1 MNNSNNSEY
10 RKLFNEKQE
19 RLKELACIN
28 QTNKIISAGKPID
41 ETLQQIC
48 LILPKAWQYP
58 EFTVAEINYDGYRY
72 FSHNFK
78 KTKWIQSRKFN
89 TVDNKKGAINIY
101 YTKEFVEINE
111 GPFLSEER
119 DLINNLAIIISNYI
133 NTLHAKL
140 LVEEARMDGKKEK
153 QEVEDF
159 KSNINSRKLLQMF
172 LNRYNAN
179 RDIFHDLMPF
189 KVKEILL
196 IATLYD
202 AYTLEKE
209 GRFTESIL
217 GEYYQL
223 NLTSVPRITGVTTY
237 EEAIKQLND
246 KHFDLIIIMVGNDKV
261 KPVVVSKKIKNSFPY
276 IPIYLLLN
284 NNMEINYFREK
295 LISIDRIF
303 IWNGDST
310 VFFAMVK
317 LLEDKVNIEN
327 DTKIGYVKAILLVED
342 SEKYYSRYL
351 PILYSSVMH
360 QTQRLI
366 EDVSTDDLYKVLRLR
381 ARPKILLASNY
392 EEAIEIF
399 NKYSNSMLCLI
410 SDVKFKKNGELDDKA
425 GFSLVNYVR
434 SIYPELAIIL
444 QSSDPENAVAASEL
458 KAIFINKNSDY
469 LIQNIKSFIKRYLG
483 FGNFIYRDSKGTKIA
498 EARTLKEFEN
508 YIGKIPA
515 ESLIYHGQ
523 RNHFSLWLMAR
534 GEIKIAKMINPVKVS
549 DFKSVDEFR
558 NFMKYVIK
566 TYRNEENIG
575 KVINFEEREILEETN
590 VVSLGDGAL
599 GGKGRGL
606 AFINTLIYNFNFS
619 EIIPNINIRTPATL
633 IIGTHEFDLFM
644 EINNLNEK
652 AYEEEDYDNIKNLF
666 LKGEFSY
673 DLTKKLKALVKIMK
687 KPIAVRSSSIFE
699 DSTMQPFSGIYSTFM
714 LPNNHS
720 HYKVRYN
727 QICDAIKLVYAS
739 MFSNSARAYFG
750 AVNYKIEEE
759 KMAVVIQE
767 VVGNKYD
774 DYYYPH
780 ISGTAQSHNFYPVS
794 YMKPEDGFAVSA
806 VGLGKYV
813 VEGEK
818 TYRYSPKFPKL
829 DINTPKELLK
839 ASQVELYAVNMANKN
854 IDLLN
859 KGEDAGLIKIDILK
873 AEKHGTLKHC
883 VSVYNADND
892 TLEPGLETYGP
903 RVVNFANIL
912 KYDYIPLAHAIDIIL
927 DVVKEALGCDCEI
940 EYAVDLNK
948 TVNNLPSFYLLQI
961 KPLIGN
967 EEDYNIDVDKINKEE
982 IILYTEK
989 GMGNGKI
996 ENIKD
1001 VIFIENDKFDK
1012 LKTQEMVDEIEN
1024 LNKKMIAQN
1033 KKYILIGPGRWGTRD
1048 KFIGIPVIW
1057 TQISNA
1063 KVIVEVS
1070 MEDFPLDASLG
1081 SHFFHNVTSMN
1092 VGYFSVTHTSTKEFI
1107 DWEVLNNQKV
1117 IETTKYFKHICF
1129 GKPIS
1134 VVMDGKKRISM
1145 IKFEEEN

>member
-1 MNNSNNSEY
+1 MNNNNDSDYKKIFIE
-10 RKLFNEKQE
+10 RQE

-28 QTNKIISAGKPID
+28 QTNKIISAGKPIE

-58 EFTVAEINYDGYRY
+58 EFTAAEIDYDGKQY
-72 FSHNFK
+72 FSSNFQN
-78 KTKWIQSRKFN
+78 TKWVQSQKFE
-89 TVDNKKGAINIY
+89 TVDNRKGVINVY
-101 YTKEFVEINE
+101 YTKEFIDIDES
-111 GPFLSEER
+111 PFLKEER
-119 DLINNLAIIISNYI
+119 ELINNLAIIILNYI

-140 LVEEARMDGKKEK
+140 LVEEARMHGKKEK
-153 QEVEDF
+153 QETEDI
-159 KSNINSRKLLQMF
+159 KANINSRKLLQMF

-217 GEYYQL
+217 GEYSQL

-237 EEAIKQLND
+237 EEALKQLNG
-246 KHFDLIIIMVGNDKV
+246 KHFDLIIIMVGNDKN
-261 KPVVVSKKIKNSFPY
+261 KPVVVSKKLKSIFPY

-284 NNMEINYFREK
+284 NNMEINYFRDK

-303 IWNGDST
+303 IWNGDSS

-351 PILYSSVMH
+351 PILYSSVME

-399 NKYSNSMLCLI
+399 NKYSDSMLCLI
-410 SDVKFKKNGELDDKA
+410 SDVKFKKNGKLDDKA

-434 SIYPELAIIL
+434 TIYPDLAIIL

-469 LIQNIKSFIKRYLG
+469 LIQNIKSFINRYLG
-483 FGNFIYRDSKGTKIA
+483 FGNFIYRDSKGSKIA

-508 YIGKIPA
+508 LISKIPA
-515 ESLIYHGQ
+515 ESLIYHGK

-534 GEIKIAKMINPVKVS
+534 GEIKIAKMINPVKIS

-558 NFMKYVIK
+558 DFMKYVIK

-575 KVINFEEREILEETN
+575 KVINFEKREILDETN

-619 EIIPNINIRTPATL
+619 ELIPNINIRTPPTL

-644 EINNLNEK
+644 EINHLNEK
-652 AYEEEDYDNIKNLF
+652 VYKENDIEIINQLF
-666 LKGEFSY
+666 LSGEFSY
-673 DLTKKLKALVKIMK
+673 DLTKKLKIFVEIMK
-687 KPIAVRSSSIFE
+687 EPIAVRSSSLFE
-699 DSTMQPFSGIYSTFM
+699 DSTMQPFSGIYSTYM
-714 LPNNHS
+714 LPNNHPNL
-720 HYKVRYN
+720 KVRYN

-739 MFSNSARAYFG
+739 MFSKSARVYFE

-759 KMAVVIQE
+759 KMAVVIQK
-767 VVGNKYD
+767 VVGNQYD
-774 DYYYPH
+774 NCYYPH

-794 YMKPEDGFAVSA
+794 HMKPEDGFAVSA
-806 VGLGKYV
+806 IGLGKYV
-813 VEGEK
+813 VEGDK
-818 TYRYSPKFPKL
+818 TYRYSPRYPKI
-829 DINTPKELLK
+829 DINTPKDLLK
-839 ASQVELYAVNMANKN
+839 STQVDLYAVNMANQN
-854 IDLLN
+854 IDLLHN
-859 KGEDAGLIKIDILK
+859 GEEAGLVKIDILQ
-873 AEKHGTLKHC
+873 AEKHGTLNHC
-883 VSVYNADND
+883 VSVYNIDND
-892 TLEPGLETYGP
+892 TLEPGLEIYGP
-903 RVVNFANIL
+903 RIVNFADIL
-912 KYDYIPLAHAIDIIL
+912 KYDYMPLAHTIDILL
-927 DVVKEALGCDCEI
+927 DVVKEAFGCDCEI

-967 EEDYNIDVDKINKEE
+967 EEDYNIDVEKINKEE
-982 IILYTEK
+982 IILFTEK
-989 GMGNGKI
+989 SMGNGKI
-996 ENIKD
+996 DNIQD
-1001 VIFIENDKFDK
+1001 VIFVDNGKFDK
-1012 LKTQEMVDEIEN
+1012 MKTQEMVDEIEI
-1024 LNKKMIAQN
+1024 LNKKMIKEN

-1063 KVIVEVS
+1063 KIIVEVS

-1092 VGYFSVTHTSTKEFI
+1092 VGYFSVTHTSTIEFI
-1107 DWEVLNNQKV
+1107 DMEVLNKQKV
-1117 IETTKYFKHICF
+1117 IETTKYFKHVRF
-1129 GKPIS
+1129 EKPIS
-1134 VVMDGKKRISM
+1134 VVMDGKKRISI
-1145 IKFEEEN
+1145 IKFD

>member
-1 MNNSNNSEY
+1 MDTNNNIDY
-10 RKLFNEKQE
+10 KKLFVERKE

-28 QTNKIISAGKPID
+28 QTNKIISAGKPIE

-58 EFTVAEINYDGYRY
+58 EFTVAEIDYDGNQY
-72 FSHNFK
+72 FSPNFK
-78 KTKWIQSRKFN
+78 KTKWVQSQRFE
-89 TVDNKKGAINIY
+89 TVDKIEGALKIY
-101 YTKEFVEINE
+101 YTKEFKEVYE
-111 GPFLSEER
+111 GPFLKEER
-119 DLINNLAIIISNYI
+119 DLINNLSIIILNYI
-133 NTLHAKL
+133 NSLQAKL
-140 LVEEARMDGKKEK
+140 LVEEARMHGKKEK
-153 QEVEDF
+153 QETEDI
-159 KSNINSRKLLQMF
+159 KVNVNSRKLLQMF

-179 RDIFHDLMPF
+179 RDIFHDLMSF

-217 GEYYQL
+217 GEYSQL

-237 EEAIKQLND
+237 EEAKKQLKN
-246 KHFDLIIIMVGNDKV
+246 KHFDLIIIMVGNDKN
-261 KPVVVSKKIKNSFPY
+261 KPAVVSKKLKNIFPY

-284 NNMEINYFREK
+284 NNMEINYFRDK

-303 IWNGDST
+303 IWNGDSS

-327 DTKIGYVKAILLVED
+327 DTKIGYVKVILLVED
-342 SEKYYSRYL
+342 SEKYYSKYL
-351 PILYSSVMH
+351 PILYSSVME

-366 EDVSTDDLYKVLRLR
+366 EDVSTDDLYKILRLR
-381 ARPKILLASNY
+381 ARPKILLASCY
-392 EEAIEIF
+392 DDAIEIF
-399 NKYSNSMLCLI
+399 NNYSDSMLCLI
-410 SDVKFKKNGELDDKA
+410 SDVKFKKNGKLDDRA
-425 GFSLVNYVR
+425 GFSLVNYAR
-434 SIYPELAIIL
+434 SIYPDLPIIL

-483 FGNFIYRDSKGTKIA
+483 FGNFIYRDSKGAKIA

-508 YIGKIPA
+508 LIGTIPA
-515 ESLIYHGQ
+515 ESLLYHGK

-534 GEIKIAKMINPVKVS
+534 GEIKIAKMINPVNIS

-575 KVINFEEREILEETN
+575 KVINFEKREILEETN

-619 EIIPNINIRTPATL
+619 ELIPNINIRTPATL

-644 EINNLNEK
+644 EINHLNEK
-652 AYEEEDYDNIKNLF
+652 VYKEKNIDKINQLF
-666 LKGEFSY
+666 LTGEFSY
-673 DLTKKLKALVKIMK
+673 DLTKKLKTLVEVMK
-687 KPIAVRSSSIFE
+687 EPIAVRSSSLFE
-699 DSTMQPFSGIYSTFM
+699 DSTMQPFSGIYSTYM
-714 LPNNHS
+714 LPNNHPDL
-720 HYKVRYN
+720 KVRYK

-739 MFSNSARAYFG
+739 MFSKSARVYFE

-759 KMAVVIQE
+759 KMAVVIQK
-767 VVGNKYD
+767 VVGNQYD
-774 DYYYPH
+774 SCYYPH
-780 ISGTAQSHNFYPVS
+780 ISGTAQSRNFYPVS
-794 YMKPEDGFAVSA
+794 HMKPEDGFAVSA

-813 VEGEK
+813 VEGDK
-818 TYRYSPKFPKL
+818 TYRYSPKYPKI
-829 DINTPKELLK
+829 DINTPKDLLK
-839 ASQVELYAVNMANKN
+839 ASQVDLYAVNMANQN
-854 IDLLN
+854 IDLLHN
-859 KGEDAGLIKIDILK
+859 GEEAGLVKIDILE

-883 VSVYNADND
+883 VSVYNIDND

-912 KYDYIPLAHAIDIIL
+912 KYDYIPLAHTIDIIL
-927 DVVKEALGCDCEI
+927 NVVKEALGCDCEI

-967 EEDYNIDVDKINKEE
+967 EEDYNINLDKINKDK
-982 IILYTEK
+982 IILFAEK
-989 GMGNGKI
+989 SMGNGKI
-996 ENIKD
+996 ENVQD
-1001 VIFIENDKFDK
+1001 VIFVDNGKFDK
-1012 LKTQEMVDEIEN
+1012 MKTQEMVDEIEI
-1024 LNKKMIAQN
+1024 LNKKMIDED

-1092 VGYFSVTHTSTKEFI
+1092 VGYFSISHSSATEFI
-1107 DWEVLNNQKV
+1107 DWKVLNKQKV
-1117 IETTKYFKHICF
+1117 IETTKFFKHVRF
-1129 GKPIS
+1129 EKPIS
-1134 VVMDGKKRISM
+1134 VVMDGKKQISI
-1145 IKFEEEN
+1145 IKFN